1 MEVWAGDADLEVI
14 VREPESQGVMSS
26 HRRRVWMEKRTSDR
40 RLGTPALEGEGKER
54 GLQRG
59 L

>member
-40 RLGTPALEGEGKER
+40 RLGTPALEGE
-54 GLQRG
+54 
-59 L
+59 